1 MFQNNLLMGA
11 ASISAGGLTVDN
23 SVRYNDDDSPYLR
36 RCPVTLGNRMTGSI
50 SLWYKRSNLGSIQQ
64 LFNVGA
70 GNDITFNASDKLTFI
85 DAGAA
90 GAGTDTSYITTQ
102 VFRDPSAWGH
112 LLFAWDTTLDTA
124 GDRLRIYHNGVE
136 ITAFDTETN
145 PTKNTQFQISNVVD
159 HTIGANEGGTEEFD
173 GYLSQFYYVDGQQLT
188 PSAFGEFDSNGVWRP
203 IEFAADGTGLSGT
216 VVPIMTSATA
226 PSGVVTGGTVANGQ
240 LWSPFNN
247 ISETTAGDSYL
258 VLQGFPTTLSYDF
271 GSGNEKTIITYTIK
285 NDTGDLS
292 RAPKDWKFQGST
304 DNFSSSVVDLDTV
317 TGETS
322 WGASEIRLFSFTNTT
337 AYRYYRLNFSAS
349 SDATYVQMDAVNYL
363 EANSGYGT
371 NGFFLDFADANNLGL
386 DAAGAAVSSTT
397 YRYLKCNI
405 TRVTSTTFVAIGE
418 MEYYVGSTL
427 YPTQTMTANDAPSPL
442 VASANNEYAPPY
454 KAFTDVKNVA
464 IDDQWQSNSSPLT
477 PSFLQIDLGSGN
489 GIAATS
495 AAIFS
500 GNTQDR
506 TPLDF
511 TIQGSNND
519 SDWTILATYSS
530 KTAWPDQETRHY
542 PLSTGNNFISPS
554 IGATQVLSLSQV
566 TDTPTKNYPTFAS
579 NMGNNFASAG
589 DASTLSNGNLDIVG
603 AESAVS
609 LCDVNFVPL
618 NTGKWYF
625 TWLHDT
631 WYNMNND
638 MGITNDLN
646 RAIQN
651 GTASGG
657 YTGDAGAVLV
667 GLELST
673 KYNIQSADF
682 TNFQATIPVTATT
695 SDQTVMAV
703 DIDNL
708 KLWAGFWD
716 QSADNLYWLA
726 NDGSWSSANVDV
738 PGTGSS
744 ETCAITGT
752 GFTFFSQNYATRGGS
767 VDFGSLNGGILANI
781 TTPSG
786 FKEVNTSNL
795 PAPAVLDGTANF
807 QTTLYTGTAVVRNI
821 SQTGNSVFQPDFV
834 WIKNRSAADKHMLLD
849 ATRGIIKQLTSDSSA
864 TEVDNGDGLTSF
876 SDKLWIDASGETKIG
891 NMTLA
896 AGLANA
902 FDGNTVQGYA
912 ACAAGGSI
920 GYCGIDWGS
929 GNTKSITRVVTF
941 GSSDYG
947 YSNPGRTIN
956 IKLEG
961 STDNFSSSVVDL
973 GGGTGD
979 FTDAIGA
986 DKIITPTDTTAY
998 RYHRM
1003 KETSSVGSTHF
1014 CEIEFFENNTGVTRG
1029 FTLSSG
1035 PAGYNDNSENFAA
1048 WQWLA
1053 GGGAGSSNEDGSI
1066 NTTTTTVSTTAGIS
1080 IGTYTGT
1087 GSNATIGHGLGVAPS
1102 MIIVKERSNDVGGWY
1117 VYHRMQSGNPFDPQ
1131 TDYTFLNTNAAK
1143 ADDATVWQDTA
1154 PTSTVFSIGTNDD
1167 VNGSSDTYVYYAF
1180 ADVQGFNRSGGYKGN
1195 GSAEGTLAFTGFKPA
1210 FVMIKRADDTG
1221 NWVMYDNQRS
1231 PYNEIDDQ
1239 LFADTTAAE
1248 TTGSEEIDFLA
1259 NGFKI
1264 RTADAII
1271 NAVNGTYFYMAFAE
1285 YPFGGDGASPATAF

>member
-11 ASISAGGLTVDN
+11 ASISAGGLTVNN

-50 SLWYKRSNLGSIQQ
+50 SLWYKRCNLGSIQQ

-102 VFRDPSAWGH
+102 VFRDPTAWGH
-112 LLFAWDTTLDTA
+112 LLFAWDTTLTTA

-159 HTIGANEGGTEEFD
+159 HTIGANEGGTEVFD

-188 PSAFGEFDSNGVWRP
+188 PSAFGSFDTNNVWRP

-285 NDTGDLS
+285 NDTGDLT
-292 RAPKDWKFQGST
+292 RAPKDWTFEAST
-304 DNFSSSVVDLDTV
+304 DNFSSSVVTLDTV

-554 IGATQVLSLSQV
+554 IGATQVLALSQV
-566 TDTPTKNYPTFAS
+566 SDTPTKNYATFS
-579 NMGNNFASAG
+579 SINGLYITSGG
-589 DASTLSNGNLDIVG
+589 DDVTISNGNLDLVG
-603 AESAVS
+603 SGTYS
-609 LCDVNFVPL
+609 TCYVNFAPL
-618 NTGKWYF
+618 NSGKWY
-625 TWLHDT
+625 
-631 WYNMNND
+631 
-638 MGITNDLN
+638 
-646 RAIQN
+646 
-651 GTASGG
+651 
-657 YTGDAGAVLV
+657 
-667 GLELST
+667 
-673 KYNIQSADF
+673 
-682 TNFQATIPVTATT
+682 
-695 SDQTVMAV
+695 
-703 DIDNL
+703 
-708 KLWAGFWD
+708 
-716 QSADNLYWLA
+716 
-726 NDGSWSSANVDV
+726 
-738 PGTGSS
+738 
-744 ETCAITGT
+744 
-752 GFTFFSQNYATRGGS
+752 
-767 VDFGSLNGGILANI
+767 
-781 TTPSG
+781 
-786 FKEVNTSNL
+786 
-795 PAPAVLDGTANF
+795 
-807 QTTLYTGTAVVRNI
+807 
-821 SQTGNSVFQPDFV
+821 
-834 WIKNRSAADKHMLLD
+834 
-849 ATRGIIKQLTSDSSA
+849 
-864 TEVDNGDGLTSF
+864 
-876 SDKLWIDASGETKIG
+876 
-891 NMTLA
+891 
-896 AGLANA
+896 
-902 FDGNTVQGYA
+902 
-912 ACAAGGSI
+912 
-920 GYCGIDWGS
+920 
-929 GNTKSITRVVTF
+929 
-941 GSSDYG
+941 
-947 YSNPGRTIN
+947 
-956 IKLEG
+956 
-961 STDNFSSSVVDL
+961 
-973 GGGTGD
+973 
-979 FTDAIGA
+979 
-986 DKIITPTDTTAY
+986 
-998 RYHRM
+998 
-1003 KETSSVGSTHF
+1003 
-1014 CEIEFFENNTGVTRG
+1014 
-1029 FTLSSG
+1029 
-1035 PAGYNDNSENFAA
+1035 
-1048 WQWLA
+1048 
-1053 GGGAGSSNEDGSI
+1053 
-1066 NTTTTTVSTTAGIS
+1066 
-1080 IGTYTGT
+1080 
-1087 GSNATIGHGLGVAPS
+1087 
-1102 MIIVKERSNDVGGWY
+1102 
-1117 VYHRMQSGNPFDPQ
+1117 
-1131 TDYTFLNTNAAK
+1131 
-1143 ADDATVWQDTA
+1143 
-1154 PTSTVFSIGTNDD
+1154 
-1167 VNGSSDTYVYYAF
+1167 
-1180 ADVQGFNRSGGYKGN
+1180 
-1195 GSAEGTLAFTGFKPA
+1195 
-1210 FVMIKRADDTG
+1210 
-1221 NWVMYDNQRS
+1221 
-1231 PYNEIDDQ
+1231 
-1239 LFADTTAAE
+1239 
-1248 TTGSEEIDFLA
+1248 
-1259 NGFKI
+1259 
-1264 RTADAII
+1264 
-1271 NAVNGTYFYMAFAE
+1271 
-1285 YPFGGDGASPATAF
+1285 